1 MAFAALSH
9 LSLIVLAIYGFSFT
23 GWTGA
28 VYQILNHGVVD
39 AALFLLLGA
48 LEVRYATSEIGA
60 YGGVAARLPRTATF
74 FVIASLAM
82 IGLPMLGGFVGEFMI
97 LSSTFTGV
105 SKGWAIAA
113 ALGVILG
120 AAYMLSLVQRIFYG
134 PESAMTASKPANDV
148 HFGEL
153 AVLAPLA
160 VLMLVM
166 GLAPSFWT
174 NSIQSGV
181 HPPPL
186 NGTTPMPMSICRS
199 VARGGA
205 AVTPVPDIYRI
216 LPEVILTVTGVAI
229 MLLEA
234 SMRPGW
240 PRRPLGWVAA
250 IGTTLA
256 LWASLWQLSLPVGT
270 GFFGTV
276 ETSPFTVFFHVLIC
290 GIVLVALLLS
300 LDTLPEDS
308 HHQGEFYAL
317 VVFGAVGMC
326 LLTGAVELLL
336 VFIAL
341 EISSIATYILA
352 GYRKETGRGPE
363 AAIKYFLLGSFATGF
378 LLYGI
383 ALIFGAT
390 GTTQVYEIARLA
402 PTAEN
407 HSLVLAALGLMLV
420 GILFKVS
427 AAPFH
432 VWTPDV
438 YEGAPSP
445 VVALLSTAPKAAAFA
460 LLLRVVY
467 EMFPSL
473 HSLWAPLLWIVAVL
487 SMTLGNLA
495 ALRQQNVKRMLAYS
509 SIAHAGYL
517 LAAFAGLGTS
527 GIAAAS
533 FYTAAY
539 AAMNVGIFAVVT
551 LVSGYD
557 EKLPLIDDFRGLIY
571 RAPLLGSLLLFFLVS
586 LVGIPFTGGFF
597 GKFYSFSAAVNGGA
611 VALAIIGLLNSGLAA
626 GYYLHL
632 ALVSVQR
639 EPSAERQGAAA
650 PQVGV
655 AVGAALLLA
664 VVATLVLGIVP
675 GEVLRAAQSG
685 AHTLQAPPVDNTP
698 SGDAV
703 QP

>member
-1 MAFAALSH
+1 VNTL
-9 LSLIVLAIYGFSFT
+9 LDLIL
-23 GWTGA
+23 
-28 VYQILNHGVVD
+28 H
-39 AALFLLLGA
+39 FLLPH
-48 LEVRYATSEIGA
+48 E
-60 YGGVAARLPRTATF
+60 
-74 FVIASLAM
+74 SL
-82 IGLPMLGGFVGEFMI
+82 F
-97 LSSTFTGV
+97 
-105 SKGWAIAA
+105 
-113 ALGVILG
+113 
-120 AAYMLSLVQRIFYG
+120 
-134 PESAMTASKPANDV
+134 
-148 HFGEL
+148 
-153 AVLAPLA
+153 
-160 VLMLVM
+160 
-166 GLAPSFWT
+166 
-174 NSIQSGV
+174 
-181 HPPPL
+181 
-186 NGTTPMPMSICRS
+186 
-199 VARGGA
+199 
-205 AVTPVPDIYRI
+205 RI
-216 LPEVILTVTGVAI
+216 LPEVVLTLTGVTI
-229 MLLEA
+229 MLIDA
-234 SMRPGW
+234 SLPIGF
-240 PRRPLGWVAA
+240 PRRLLGFLAA
-250 IGTTLA
+250 IGATLA
-256 LWASLWQLSLPVGT
+256 IWASLLQLSLPAGSS
-270 GFFGTV
+270 FFGTV

-326 LLTGAVELLL
+326 LLTGAVELLV

-341 EISSIATYILA
+341 EISSISTYVLA
-352 GYRKETGRGPE
+352 GYRKQTGRGPE

-390 GTTQVYEIARLA
+390 GTTQIYEIAHLA
-402 PTAEN
+402 PSAQN
-407 HSLVLAALGLMLV
+407 HAFVVAALALMLV

-473 HSLWAPLLWIVAVL
+473 HALWSPLLWVVAVL
-487 SMTLGNLA
+487 SMTVGNLA

-539 AAMNVGIFAVVT
+539 AAMNVGIFAVIT
-551 LVSGYD
+551 LVSGYE
-557 EKLPLIDDFRGLIY
+557 EKLPLIDDYRGLLY
-571 RAPLLGSLLLFFLVS
+571 RAPLLGGLLIFFLVS

-597 GKFYSFSAAVNGGA
+597 GKFYSFSAAVDGGA
-611 VALAIIGLLNSGLAA
+611 IALAIIGLFNSGLAA
-626 GYYLHL
+626 AYYLR
-632 ALVSVQR
+632 LVLVAAQR
-639 EPSAERQGAAA
+639 HPDQNAESAVPA

-664 VVATLVLGIVP
+664 VAATLVLGIVP

-685 AHTLQAPPVDNTP
+685 AHTLQAPPAD
-698 SGDAV
+698 DAV
-703 QP
+703 PAMTVMPQPAP

>member
-1 MAFAALSH
+1 
-9 LSLIVLAIYGFSFT
+9 
-23 GWTGA
+23 
-28 VYQILNHGVVD
+28 
-39 AALFLLLGA
+39 
-48 LEVRYATSEIGA
+48 
-60 YGGVAARLPRTATF
+60 
-74 FVIASLAM
+74 M
-82 IGLPMLGGFVGEFMI
+82 I
-97 LSSTFTGV
+97 
-105 SKGWAIAA
+105 
-113 ALGVILG
+113 
-120 AAYMLSLVQRIFYG
+120 
-134 PESAMTASKPANDV
+134 
-148 HFGEL
+148 
-153 AVLAPLA
+153 
-160 VLMLVM
+160 
-166 GLAPSFWT
+166 
-174 NSIQSGV
+174 
-181 HPPPL
+181 
-186 NGTTPMPMSICRS
+186 
-199 VARGGA
+199 
-205 AVTPVPDIYRI
+205 PVPDVFRI
-216 LPEVILTVTGVAI
+216 LPEIILTLTGVAV

-234 SMRPGW
+234 SIPPSW

-250 IGTTLA
+250 LGTTLA

-276 ETSPFTVFFHVLIC
+276 ETSPFTIFFHVLIC
-290 GIVLVALLLS
+290 GIVLVSLLLS
-300 LDTLPEDS
+300 MDTLPEDS

-326 LLTGAVELLL
+326 LLTGAVELLV

-390 GTTQVYEIARLA
+390 GTTQIYEISRLA
-402 PTAEN
+402 PSAEN
-407 HSLVLAALGLMLV
+407 HSLVLAGMALMLV

-473 HSLWAPLLWIVAVL
+473 HALWAPLLWVVAVL
-487 SMTLGNLA
+487 SMTVGNLA

-539 AAMNVGIFAVVT
+539 AAMNVGAFAVIT

-557 EKLPLIDDFRGLIY
+557 DKRPMIDDFRGLLY
-571 RAPLLGSLLLFFLVS
+571 RSPLLGSLLLFFLVS

-611 VALAIIGLLNSGLAA
+611 VTLAIIGLLNSGLAA
-626 GYYLHL
+626 AYYLRL
-632 ALVSVQR
+632 ALVAAERQTATP
-639 EPSAERQGAAA
+639 EPSATPTPR
-650 PQVGV
+650 VGV

-664 VVATLVLGIVP
+664 VAATLVLGIVP
-675 GEVLRAAQSG
+675 GEVLRAAQSA
-685 AHTLQAPPVDNTP
+685 AHTLQAPPPDSTP